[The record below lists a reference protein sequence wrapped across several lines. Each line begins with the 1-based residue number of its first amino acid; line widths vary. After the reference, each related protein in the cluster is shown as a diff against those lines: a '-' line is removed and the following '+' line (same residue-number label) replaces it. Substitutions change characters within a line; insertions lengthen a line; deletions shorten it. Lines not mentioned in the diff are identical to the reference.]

1 MKEHLIQMLLVGAGG
16 FVGANARYLAGLV
29 TTAWLGTRFPF
40 STFFINASGS
50 FLLGLV
56 GTLAAE
62 RWLPHPESFRLL
74 LGVGFLGA
82 FTTFSTFEFETHGLV
97 QDGQWMMAGLN
108 FVLSPLLG
116 YAAVWLGVL
125 AAQAWKG

>member
-1 MKEHLIQMLLVGAGG
+1 MKDHLAQILLVGSGG
-16 FVGANARYLAGLV
+16 FLGALARYGLGLAV
-29 TTAWLGTRFPF
+29 AAHLGSRFPF
-40 STFFINASGS
+40 STFLINVSGS

-62 RWLPHPESFRLL
+62 RWVANPESFRLL

-82 FTTFSTFEFETHGLV
+82 YTTFSTFEFESHALI
-97 QDGQWMMAGLN
+97 QDGQWLLASLYV
-108 FVLSPLLG
+108 VLSPLVG
-116 YAAVWLGVL
+116 YLAVWLGVL